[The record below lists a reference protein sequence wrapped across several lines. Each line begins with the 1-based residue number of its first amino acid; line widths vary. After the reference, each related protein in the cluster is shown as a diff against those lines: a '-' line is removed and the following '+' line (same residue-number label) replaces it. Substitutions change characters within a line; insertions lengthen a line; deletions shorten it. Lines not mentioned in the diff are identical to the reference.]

1 MVIPRG
7 ARISDR
13 PSFVRFV
20 RLISFRFGI
29 LTRPLRRVLVLKAD
43 EAMAIAHLAV
53 DNNEGSIIHLN
64 DDDALR
70 FV

>member
-1 MVIPRG
+1 MEHEF
-7 ARISDR
+7 RIVH
-13 PSFVRFV
+13 PSFG
-20 RLISFRFGI
+20 SFGSSASDLFGI